1 MARQLKRVDCRAVQG
16 DGAYMVIKPL
26 TFAERKVGVNVDD
39 LLMRVVEW
47 NWTDWD
53 DQPLPLPHDE
63 ASRELLTDQEIE
75 CILAQFGLVFKSN
88 ETGPN

>member
-26 TFAERKVGVNVDD
+26 TFAERKAGVNVDV
-39 LLMRVVEW
+39 LLQRVVEW

-53 DQPLPLPHDE
+53 GQPLPLPHDE
-63 ASRELLTDQEIE
+63 ESREQLTDQEIE
-75 CILAQFGLVFKSN
+75 FILTQFGLVFKSN
-88 ETGPN
+88 DAGPN

>member
-16 DGAYMVIKPL
+16 VGAYMVIKPL
-26 TFAERKVGVNVDD
+26 TFAERKAGVNVDV
-39 LLMRVVEW
+39 LLQRVVEW

-63 ASRELLTDQEIE
+63 ESREQLTDQEIE
-75 CILAQFGLVFKSN
+75 FILTQFGLVFKSN
-88 ETGPN
+88 DAGPN